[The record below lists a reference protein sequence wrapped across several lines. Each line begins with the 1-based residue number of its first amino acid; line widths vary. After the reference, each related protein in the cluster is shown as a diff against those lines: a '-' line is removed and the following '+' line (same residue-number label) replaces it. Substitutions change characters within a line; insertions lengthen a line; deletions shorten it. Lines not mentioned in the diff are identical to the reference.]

1 MSIKSFI
8 EELDEYT
15 VKTDKHLFVESK
27 ANHAI
32 VAAINVLQSIR
43 ENFDEKEADEFA
55 QNNLIQP
62 NQWEILLK
70 EYRPKNDQT
79 LISFSKHYNINPA
92 IVLGRLSWEAD
103 FYKFKSGID
112 KSLY

>member
-43 ENFDEKEADEFA
+43 ENFDEKEADELTRR
-55 QNNLIQP
+55 LINSIRGEDPRKFQRKIR
-62 NQWEILLK
+62 QIRE
-70 EYRPKNDQT
+70 
-79 LISFSKHYNINPA
+79 SK
-92 IVLGRLSWEAD
+92 
-103 FYKFKSGID
+103 K
-112 KSLY
+112 